1 MKPTDFQDAVVTVM
15 GLGRYLQG
23 SGVGAT
29 KWLMRHGAQTVIT
42 DLQSEEELADSI
54 EEVMKWFAKYEKE
67 YPDRTI
73 YKPIFVLGEHRA
85 DDFVGANFVVQNPGV
100 PRESEF
106 VRIAKENGVPV
117 LSDIAIFYELYPH
130 PIYAVTGAKGKSTTT
145 SMIGEILK
153 ATDPQTV
160 VAGNIKVSPLEFIDE
175 LLTDSETHPV
185 VLELSSW
192 LLESVGDINRGPEIA
207 LITNLYEE
215 HLNRYDSFEDYVAA
229 KKLIFK
235 NQKPDQFCV
244 LNYDQDVVRKIEP
257 EVPSKVVWFSLKDLP
272 AGQQGAFLRDGEF
285 VWRFGESEEV
295 LMKAEELGLTGE
307 HNIANALAA
316 IAVARLA
323 NVPNE
328 VIVAT
333 MKSFK
338 GIPDRQEIVTDIAG
352 VTFVNDTTAT
362 APAAAVAAMKRFGQK
377 GNVVLLAGGA
387 DKGLA
392 FDEMAKTIGAT
403 CKYVVLFEGE
413 ATDKL
418 AKAMGKS
425 VPSVRV
431 NSMAEAV
438 EAATKVAE
446 SGDTILL
453 SPGCASFG
461 IFKNEFDRGDQFKEV
476 VSKL

>member
-106 VRIAKENGVPV
+106 VRIAKENGIPV